1 MTYHL
6 IKHIWESKSI
16 PEEMGEAIIILI
28 PKNAQNPKDPAQQR
42 PISLTNIW
50 YKVLDKIM
58 AGRISYHIENT
69 QYLAESQYGFRK
81 NRSTTDQM
89 LSLELLSQIQT
100 KRNQELHVILIDLQK
115 AFDSV
120 KRETLFEILE
130 ETGVETTI

>member
-1 MTYHL
+1 
-6 IKHIWESKSI
+6 
-16 PEEMGEAIIILI
+16 
-28 PKNAQNPKDPAQQR
+28 
-42 PISLTNIW
+42 
-50 YKVLDKIM
+50 M

-89 LSLELLSQIQT
+89 LSLELLSQIQM

>member
-1 MTYHL
+1 
-6 IKHIWESKSI
+6 
-16 PEEMGEAIIILI
+16 
-28 PKNAQNPKDPAQQR
+28 
-42 PISLTNIW
+42 
-50 YKVLDKIM
+50 
-58 AGRISYHIENT
+58 
-69 QYLAESQYGFRK
+69 
-81 NRSTTDQM
+81 M